1 MNEEGLAEATAVETS
16 AATPAPEWVSIDGTL
31 AEGWTSSLGDELR
44 DEKSLS
50 TIKNVK
56 DLAKSY
62 VNTKRMVGKNKIAIP
77 TESSSDSEWA
87 EYYRAGGR
95 PDTIEDYGL
104 VPPDGFPAEF
114 VDQIFPADR
123 LTKWQERFYKGGVSK
138 KAASQFIAEFA
149 NDMLADIQ
157 EQQQSEKMQEDELVR
172 ELSKEWGAAYD
183 QNIHYGNMAIE
194 EGVAGDVEFK
204 ARVVAKVQHDPDL
217 TRLLSNL
224 GSKFSEGKPPGYAAI
239 PTPADYQA
247 QIAEIME
254 NPLYL
259 NGTKQQ
265 RDRLTAQV
273 MAIRN
278 KMTPEPANT

>member
-1 MNEEGLAEATAVETS
+1 MPEEGLAEAPVVEAET
-16 AATPAPEWVSIDGTL
+16 TPAPDWVSVDGTL
-31 AEGWTSSLGDELR
+31 AENWTNGLDDELR

-62 VNTKRMVGKNKIAIP
+62 VNTKKMVGKNKIAIP
-77 TESSSDSEWA
+77 TESSADSEWA
-87 EYYRAGGR
+87 EYYRVGGR
-95 PDTIEDYGL
+95 PDTVEDYGL
-104 VPPDGFPAEF
+104 AVPDGFPAEIAEQ
-114 VDQIFPADR
+114 VFPADR
-123 LTKWQERFYKGGVSK
+123 IAKWQERFHKGGVSK
-138 KAASQFIAEFA
+138 KAAHQFVAEFA
-149 NDMLADIQ
+149 NDMLSDYQA
-157 EQQQSEKMQEDELVR
+157 QQQAKAMAEDELVR
-172 ELSKEWGAAYD
+172 GLSQEWGAAYD

-194 EGVAGDVEFK
+194 EGTAGDVDFK

-217 TRLLSNL
+217 TKLLSNI

-247 QIAEIME
+247 QITEIME

-265 RDRLTAQV
+265 RDRLVAQV
-273 MAIRN
+273 MAIRE